1 MNRLL
6 VALAVAP
13 LALTLHSVPAGAG
26 STTDVHSPRAAG
38 PRQVLDVSDLD
49 TGDAPR
55 LAWAERTGAGRFTV
69 HAPDGGTTPFTGE
82 LRELVP
88 MGSGYVVQTGG
99 ARPPR
104 VRWIAADGSPGRR
117 EWRTGYGLAVS
128 PGSGPVAVAF
138 TVRRGGVRVIDSE
151 GDRVLRMPS
160 VPGVRG
166 FNSPAGVSANDCKED
181 EDSNGCSVA
190 VNSTRRPL
198 SWYTSSHGIVDT
210 TGFRSWSTGRGRWTA
225 GVTSVSDTG
234 SCSAVRRDTRTRWTT
249 CRNQLSVIAPG
260 ARHVVGTPAYADGFG
275 PTRLDL
281 LELRTGERVR
291 SWTPDRRG
299 RSATY
304 FDQVWEDP
312 EHLLVVTYQAAEW
325 AVVRLGTDGSME
337 YAVPPRAD
345 SGDMEAPFHLQVRS

>member
-13 LALTLHSVPAGAG
+13 LALTLHSAPAGG
-26 STTDVHSPRAAG
+26 SAPGAAE
-38 PRQVLDVSDLD
+38 PRQVFDVSDLD

-69 HAPDGGTTPFTGE
+69 HAAGGSTTPVTGE
-82 LRELVP
+82 LRELAP

-128 PGSGPVAVAF
+128 PGGGAVAF

-166 FNSPAGVSANDCKED
+166 FNSPAGVSADDCRED

-190 VNSTRRPL
+190 VNSTRRPV
-198 SWYTSSHGIVDT
+198 SWYTTSHGIVDA
-210 TGFRSWSTGRGRWTA
+210 TGFRTWSTGRGRWTA
-225 GVTSVSDTG
+225 GITSVSDTG
-234 SCSAVRRDTRTRWTT
+234 SCSAVRRGIRTRWTT
-249 CRNQLSVIAPG
+249 CRNQLSVIAPDT
-260 ARHVVGTPAYADGFG
+260 RHVVGTPAYADGFG

-281 LELRTGERVR
+281 LELRSGDRVR

-312 EHLLVVTYQAAEW
+312 EHLLVVTYQAGEW

-345 SGDMEAPFHLQVRS
+345 NGDMESPFHLQVRS